1 MKKADLHVHSK
12 YSGNSSMFFL
22 QKHQIQESYTEPEYI
37 YEMAKKMGMD
47 YVTIT
52 DHDSIEGV
60 KKLVQN
66 HPLDTFMG
74 VELTVY
80 FPEDQTQVHV
90 LVYGFTEQ
98 QFEHLNRIRFN
109 IYELSRYL
117 FLENLPHSVAHAT
130 YAVNQQLRIHH
141 IEKLILLFDNFET
154 INGCRSSAS
163 NRIWRNTLDQLDEN
177 RMRNLALKHPIPYSI
192 PIACK
197 KGYTGGSDDHS
208 GLWIGHTY
216 TTCYSESIKTFLTAL
231 RNRNSEA
238 HGNNGNYRYMT
249 ANFLKITHHCLQ
261 QKQPKY
267 SHKLSGKLVDMVFRT
282 PISPL
287 NRIRLQTWYW
297 FSLFHRKGF
306 MQTILQSLLLILK
319 HNNSMSERINA
330 LYQSATK
337 IIDEMIAHSISSI
350 SDDFKHGRIHTI
362 LTKGMVMIE
371 AVLAISPFMVTLRE
385 QNQQKKLLHHLQ
397 ELYPN
402 GSYPQKK
409 RILWF
414 TDTFMDLN
422 GVSSTLTDIHSLS
435 KENQLPVK
443 FVVSEKISQ
452 ENDQYKDLINLPSIH
467 EIPLPFYEHYQL
479 KIPSI
484 LQSMQRISEEEP
496 SHIYIS
502 TLGPLG
508 VLGLF
513 MANLLHI
520 PTTGIYHTDHSKQV
534 KNLTEHNFV
543 YQAMKNY
550 EQWFYSQMDT
560 VVVHSKAYKEEL
572 CSMGI
577 AEHKIKWRPKGIDTK
592 MFSFYPEEIHPSESF
607 VLLYTGRISKDK
619 NIHFLVDIFTRLK
632 KSLPSIELWMAGD
645 GPLLKELEEKHKME
659 PSIRWFGR
667 VERDKLVQLYQKADL
682 FVFPS
687 TTDTFGMSVL
697 EAQLCGLPAI
707 VSTKGGPKEIIWD
720 HQTGMVCSTE
730 DSQSWMDAIHSYH
743 NEKQEHPTTWK
754 QRKIQSR
761 NYVVKNRDWKHALPQ
776 LLELK
781 ETPDSSS
788 GTVFYADDYYES
800 YIKAQ

>member
-22 QKHQIQESYTEPEYI
+22 QKNQIQESYTEPEYI
-37 YEMAKKMGMD
+37 YKMAKKMGMD
-47 YVTIT
+47 YITIT

-60 KKLVQN
+60 KKLMQK

-80 FPEDQTQVHV
+80 FPEDQTQVHI
-90 LVYGFTEQ
+90 LVYDFTEK

-109 IYELSRYL
+109 IYELSKFL

-130 YAVNQQLRIHH
+130 YAVNQQLTINH

-154 INGCRSSAS
+154 INGCRSSVS
-163 NRIWRNTLDQLDEN
+163 NKIWRNTLEQLDEK
-177 RMRNLALKHPIPYSI
+177 RMQNLALKHPIPYSI

-216 TTCYSESIKTFLTAL
+216 TVCHGDDLKSFLAAL
-231 RNRNSEA
+231 RNRKSEA
-238 HGNNGNYRYMT
+238 VGSNGNYRYMT
-249 ANFLKITHHCLQ
+249 ANFVKITHHCLQ
-261 QKQPKY
+261 HKQPRY
-267 SHKLSGKLVDMVFRT
+267 SRKLSGKIVDTVFRIHVT
-282 PISPL
+282 TWNKIK
-287 NRIRLQTWYW
+287 LQSWYW

-306 MQTILQSLLLILK
+306 IHSILQSLQLILK
-319 HNNSMSERINA
+319 HNNSMNERINA
-330 LYQSATK
+330 LYQAATK
-337 IIDEMIAHSISSI
+337 IIDEMIVHSISSI

-362 LTKGMVMIE
+362 LIKGMVMIE

-385 QNQQKKLLHHLQ
+385 QNQQKKLLHQLQ
-397 ELYPN
+397 ELYPG
-402 GSYPQKK
+402 GSYTQKK

-422 GVSSTLTDIHSLS
+422 GVSSTLFDIYSLS
-435 KENQLPVK
+435 QESQLPVK
-443 FVVSEKISQ
+443 FVVSERISQ
-452 ENDQYKDLINLPSIH
+452 EVDQYKDLINLPSIH

-484 LQSMQRISEEEP
+484 LQAMQRISEEEP
-496 SHIYIS
+496 NHIYIS

-520 PTTGIYHTDHSKQV
+520 PTTGIYHTDHSMQV
-534 KNLTEHNFV
+534 KNLTEHSFV
-543 YQAMKNY
+543 HQAMKNY
-550 EQWFYSQMDT
+550 EQWFYSQMDS
-560 VVVHSKAYKEEL
+560 VVVHSMAYKKEL
-572 CSMGI
+572 VSMGI
-577 AEHKIKWRPKGIDTK
+577 ADHKIKWRPKGIDTDV
-592 MFSFYPEEIHPSESF
+592 FSFDPSYHNSSETF
-607 VLLYTGRISKDK
+607 ILLYTGRVSKDK
-619 NIHFLVDIFTRLK
+619 NIHFLLDVFTRLK
-632 KSLPSIELWMAGD
+632 KSLPLIELWIAGD
-645 GPLLKELEEKHKME
+645 GPLLKELEEKYTIE
-659 PSIRWFGR
+659 SSIRWFGR
-667 VERDKLVQLYQKADL
+667 VEREKLVQLYQKADL

-707 VSTKGGPKEIIWD
+707 VSTIGGPKEIIWD
-720 HQTGMVCSTE
+720 DQTGLTCST
-730 DSQSWMDAIHSYH
+730 DNPQSWIDAIHFYH
-743 NEKQEHPTTWK
+743 NEKQDHLSTWK

-761 NYVVKNRDWKHALPQ
+761 NYVVKNRDWKTVLPQ

-781 ETPDSSS
+781 ETSDITS
-788 GTVFYADDYYES
+788 GTVLYSTDYSES
-800 YIKAQ
+800 YVKAQ